1 MDGVRTR
8 EREIVATPHMPW
20 FHSNVSRE
28 ATERMLHQRADGT
41 FLVRESTN
49 FPGDYTL
56 SMAYRGKQ
64 LFEVNTTVSEL
75 AEGSLL
81 LQLSEMGLILVS
93 HD

>member
-56 SMAYRGKQ
+56 SMAYRGK
-64 LFEVNTTVSEL
+64 
-75 AEGSLL
+75 
-81 LQLSEMGLILVS
+81 
-93 HD
+93 